1 MRSKRIILLV
11 ILFIS
16 LTACDKMGAT
26 GILNQ
31 NLGNWAELKLPKYC
45 VPKEIASSSDA
56 GVALLCEDGRLF
68 H

>member
-1 MRSKRIILLV
+1 MKIKLAILAILAVALV
-11 ILFIS
+11 G
-16 LTACDKMGAT
+16 CGKMGVA
-26 GILNQ
+26 GHINQ
-31 NLGNWAELKLPKYC
+31 AFGNWAQITVPKDC